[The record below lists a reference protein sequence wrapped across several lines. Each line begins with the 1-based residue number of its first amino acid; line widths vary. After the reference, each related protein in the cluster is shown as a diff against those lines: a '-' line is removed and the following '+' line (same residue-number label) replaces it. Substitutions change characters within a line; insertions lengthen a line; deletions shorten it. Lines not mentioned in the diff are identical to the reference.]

1 MFQFI
6 NHEGKRITLR
16 TDFTVPIARIYSNA
30 HTDEVRRYS
39 YFGKVYRTQ
48 ARHKGRSSELFQ
60 GGIELFGLPGREG
73 DQECLSLIEETMQ
86 NIGLSDL
93 KLELGSAKFYKRLMT
108 LVMDRSLTDILK
120 KKKSSDMK
128 HLVEAHDFD
137 EDLNKLLLI
146 LPSAFGNI
154 KCLREVKE
162 IVKDEELLE
171 AIEEM
176 ESLYEFSKH
185 KENIIF
191 DLCMVPERSY
201 YTGIMMKGFSYYS
214 AHPIL
219 QGGRYDHLF
228 DHFYKNVPSIGFSY
242 HLNNVLDAIG
252 KENEAND

>member
-1 MFQFI
+1 M
-6 NHEGKRITLR
+6 
-16 TDFTVPIARIYSNA
+16 
-30 HTDEVRRYS
+30 
-39 YFGKVYRTQ
+39 
-48 ARHKGRSSELFQ
+48 
-60 GGIELFGLPGREG
+60 
-73 DQECLSLIEETMQ
+73 
-86 NIGLSDL
+86 
-93 KLELGSAKFYKRLMT
+93 
-108 LVMDRSLTDILK
+108 
-120 KKKSSDMK
+120 
-128 HLVEAHDFD
+128 
-137 EDLNKLLLI
+137 
-146 LPSAFGNI
+146 
-154 KCLREVKE
+154 
-162 IVKDEELLE
+162 KDEELLE